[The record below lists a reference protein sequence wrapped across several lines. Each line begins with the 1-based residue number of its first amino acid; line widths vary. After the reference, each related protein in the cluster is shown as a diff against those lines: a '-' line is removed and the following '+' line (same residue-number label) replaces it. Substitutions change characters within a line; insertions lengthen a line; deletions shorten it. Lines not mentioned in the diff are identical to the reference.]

1 MPAEVNSKICE
12 KLEENL
18 PRASHANSKLVSPP
32 SGLPVG
38 PTVDLRAEWSRPDV
52 TTERV
57 VRLLLENDREFA
69 KARGNGVIAKI
80 ENELISEGRAFL
92 SKVFKIR
99 LFFSPESNEVKE
111 ETVGS
116 YSFVLKVAQHRNWKN
131 YTDETMDGGPT
142 SQREEP
148 GERDEELLSVAA
160 SYHNIECEY
169 YRLFKDG
176 IPGCPIPAV
185 HYIES
190 IDAQHDG
197 MLIMENLADCA
208 EPLGYYRS
216 ATAGQL
222 MAVARAAAHLH
233 FHCDTPERREWWAP
247 LFGHV
252 FFDLFVDEFQPNGFP
267 MLAGFEEI
275 VSLLDRAR
283 ELYDFAVAQMTG
295 SMIILMAF
303 VENRKST
310 IGLPPGTEDVFV
322 RRITAATRRAA
333 EIIER
338 RGWQHYGRSVDWRA
352 MMYKTKEEKSS

>member
-1 MPAEVNSKICE
+1 MPAELNSTICE

-18 PRASHANSKLVSPP
+18 PLASHANSKPVSPP
-32 SGLPVG
+32 TGLPVG

-57 VRLLLENDREFA
+57 VRLLFENDREFA
-69 KARGNGVIAKI
+69 KARGDGVITKI
-80 ENELISEGRAFL
+80 DGELISEGRAFL

-99 LFFSPESNEVKE
+99 LFFSTESNDVKE
-111 ETVGS
+111 ETAGS

-160 SYHNIECEY
+160 SYHNIECEF

-222 MAVARAAAHLH
+222 LTVARAAAHLH
-233 FHCDTPERREWWAP
+233 AHCDTPERREWWTP

-267 MLAGFEEI
+267 MLAAFE
-275 VSLLDRAR
+275 
-283 ELYDFAVAQMTG
+283 
-295 SMIILMAF
+295 
-303 VENRKST
+303 
-310 IGLPPGTEDVFV
+310 VFV

-352 MMYKTKEEKSS
+352 MMYKTKEEKSA